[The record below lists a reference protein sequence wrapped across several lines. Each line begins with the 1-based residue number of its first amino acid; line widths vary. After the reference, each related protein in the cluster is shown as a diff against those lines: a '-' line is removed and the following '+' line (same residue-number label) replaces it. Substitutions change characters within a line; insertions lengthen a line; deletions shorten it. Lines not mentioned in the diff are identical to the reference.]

1 MNTLEDFFQSEDY
14 LSTNRET
21 EAIDDLLLDVAPMFS
36 DFLGRQGWPYE
47 IANGEVI
54 NVSSSSSSTN
64 AMILFGVA
72 QLLGVLRESVMAP
85 IESRRFAH
93 LHLRSER
100 WRKLQPRL
108 QICLEKGVRILL
120 KRVNLKPPYF
130 RSGSF
135 GDDDPF
141 SYTWTMA
148 LIAEGQNL
156 SRSPSLVSLVRTR
169 RSNLVNGAQKRVEAA
184 FREPWGQ
191 ILRFEG
197 TDELGGHPLDHVFPL
212 LRCVHLHLLTTKTF
226 SKSGRVA
233 KLRSELASS
242 VRQQFLA
249 RLHEQLSLSAV
260 TDASFDVAELAFALE
275 GYVLTFDEASS
286 INTPLVD
293 RVFQVLR
300 AEQGRSAYWRPLKPF
315 VTTPRGHALLPLSV
329 EIANSLLRICIRLRA
344 QRSEDYFS
352 SNVDLFRRYAGWI
365 YTRIARG
372 KAIVQQRGKRNEK
385 DFVGWHSE
393 HVYVPE
399 KVHPWETSQALY
411 FLLHYREMLQGHI
424 AAVALKRAHLDAKW
438 QGARK
443 AALWNRS
450 KLQKKLLLFEPLRS
464 TASAGKSKRPKSKRP
479 ITFELYGQIIENYLK
494 PRLGGGVVRE
504 DAHCSMLLYGPAGT
518 GKSTVPEQIAKH
530 LAWPLITITPSDFI
544 AHGESEVEARA
555 KIIFKTLEEQ
565 SNKVILLDE
574 IDRLI
579 LDRDSTAYHEQAD
592 IFQFMTPSM
601 LVKLRGLRRKARC
614 IFVIATNYEEHID
627 VAAKRKGRIDDKLI
641 VLPPNARQRV
651 EIIVGLLAKAI
662 ERGFSI
668 GGDKEEARQAKT
680 QALARKSLKPKDWKQ
695 IINKTVLMAF
705 NELEQLAAGAI
716 SILRVAESF
725 NHATAEAA
733 RSRLLKDCKDA
744 DTPAI
749 RLASYWK
756 RFEGT
761 SGENSSSAQKP
772 FTEFLMLLYLRC
784 EVVKAVR
791 LLAEEHKVINRVFKE
806 IIANGLAAP
815 KRKVERALKKWIR
828 DPDVRKF
835 IVRNLPPPVP

>member
-14 LSTNRET
+14 LSPNREI
-21 EAIDDLLLDVAPMFS
+21 EAIDDLILEVAPMFS
-36 DFLGRQGWPYE
+36 DFLGRRGWPYE
-47 IANGEVI
+47 IASGELI
-54 NVSSSSSSTN
+54 KVSSPSSSTN

-72 QLLGVLRESVMAP
+72 QLLGILRESVMAP
-85 IESRRFAH
+85 IESRHFAH

-100 WRKLQPRL
+100 WRKLQPQL
-108 QICLEKGVRILL
+108 QTCLEKGVRILL
-120 KRVNLKPPYF
+120 KRVCPEPPYF

-141 SYTWTMA
+141 SYAWTMA
-148 LIAEGQNL
+148 LIADGQNL
-156 SRSPSLVSLVRTR
+156 SRSSAVTSLVRTVK
-169 RSNLVNGAQKRVEAA
+169 SNLINGAQKRVESA
-184 FREPWGQ
+184 FREPWDQ
-191 ILRFEG
+191 VLRIGG
-197 TDELGGHPLDHVFPL
+197 TNELGGRPLDHVFPL
-212 LRCVHLHLLTTKTF
+212 LRCVHLHFLTTKTH
-226 SKSGRVA
+226 SRSNRIA
-233 KLRSELASS
+233 KLRFELASS

-249 RLHEQLSLSAV
+249 RLHEQLSLSSV

-286 INTPLVD
+286 INTPLID

-329 EIANSLLRICIRLRA
+329 EIANSLLRTCIRLRA
-344 QRSEDYFS
+344 QRREDYFS

-372 KAIVQQRGKRNEK
+372 KAPVQQGRKRSDK

-399 KVHPWETSQALY
+399 KIHPWETSQALY

-424 AAVALKRAHLDAKW
+424 AAVALKRANLDAKW
-438 QGARK
+438 LGPRK
-443 AALWNRS
+443 AVPWNRAELQQ
-450 KLQKKLLLFEPLRS
+450 KLMPFEPLRS
-464 TASAGKSKRPKSKRP
+464 IALANKGKRPS
-479 ITFELYGQIIENYLK
+479 TFELYGQVIENYLK
-494 PRLGGGVVRE
+494 PRLAEGVVKE

-518 GKSTVPEQIAKH
+518 GKSTVPEQIAKR

-565 SNKVILLDE
+565 SDKVILLDE

-579 LDRDSTAYHEQAD
+579 LDRDSVAYQKQAD
-592 IFQFMTPSM
+592 IFQFMTPGM

-641 VLPPNARQRV
+641 VLPSDASQRT
-651 EIIVGLLAKAI
+651 EIIVGLLANAI
-662 ERGFSI
+662 ELRFSNKA
-668 GGDKEEARQAKT
+668 DKEEVRRSKAQS
-680 QALARKSLKPKDWKQ
+680 LARKALGPKDWKQ
-695 IINKTVLMAF
+695 ISDKTVLMAF

-716 SILRVAESF
+716 SIVRAAERF
-725 NHATAEAA
+725 NHATEKAV
-733 RSRLLKDCKDA
+733 RSRIMKDCQAA
-744 DTPAI
+744 DKAAI
-749 RLASYWK
+749 RLASYK
-756 RFEGT
+756 ERFLQ
-761 SGENSSSAQKP
+761 SGQQP
-772 FTEFLMLLYLRC
+772 ITEFLMLLYLRC
-784 EVVKAVR
+784 EVINSVMLEPDEREVIKLMFAKIVEEG
-791 LLAEEHKVINRVFKE
+791 LLAPKKKLERV
-806 IIANGLAAP
+806 LA
-815 KRKVERALKKWIR
+815 KWIR
-828 DPDVRKF
+828 DPDIRKF
-835 IVRNLPPPVP
+835 IIKNLPADLS

>member
-14 LSTNRET
+14 LSPNREI
-21 EAIDDLLLDVAPMFS
+21 EAIDDLILEVAPMFS
-36 DFLGRQGWPYE
+36 DFLGRGGWPYE
-47 IANGEVI
+47 IASGELSK
-54 NVSSSSSSTN
+54 VSSPSASTN
-64 AMILFGVA
+64 AMILFGLA
-72 QLLGVLRESVMAP
+72 QLLGMLRESVMAP

-93 LHLRSER
+93 LHLRSET

-108 QICLEKGVRILL
+108 QVSLEKGLRILL
-120 KRVNLKPPYF
+120 KGVCEEPPYF
-130 RSGSF
+130 RSRSF
-135 GDDDPF
+135 GADDPF

-148 LIAEGQNL
+148 LIADGQNL
-156 SRSPSLVSLVRTR
+156 SRSSGVTSLMKAVK
-169 RSNLVNGAQKRVEAA
+169 SNLVNGAQKRVESA

-191 ILRFEG
+191 ILVFRG
-197 TDELGGHPLDHVFPL
+197 TDELGGHPLDHIFPL
-212 LRCVHLHLLTTKTF
+212 LRCVHLHLLTTKRHSTG
-226 SKSGRVA
+226 SRIA
-233 KLRSELASS
+233 RLRLELASS

-249 RLHEQLSLSAV
+249 RLHEQLSLSSV

-275 GYVLTFDEASS
+275 GYVLSFDEASS

-300 AEQGRSAYWRPLKPF
+300 GEQGRSAYWRPLKPF

-329 EIANSLLRICIRLRA
+329 EIANSLLRTCIRLRA
-344 QRSEDYFS
+344 QRREDYFS

-372 KAIVQQRGKRNEK
+372 KAPVQQGKKKSEK

-424 AAVALKRAHLDAKW
+424 AAVALKKANLDAKW
-438 QGARK
+438 LGARK
-443 AALWNRS
+443 AVRWNRS
-450 KLQKKLLLFEPLRS
+450 ELQRKLIPFEPLRKI
-464 TASAGKSKRPKSKRP
+464 ALANPGKRPSA
-479 ITFELYGQIIENYLK
+479 FDLYGQVIENYLK
-494 PRLGGGVVRE
+494 PRLTEGVVKE

-518 GKSTVPEQIAKH
+518 GKSTVPEQIAKR

-555 KIIFKTLEEQ
+555 KIIFRTLEEQ
-565 SNKVILLDE
+565 SDKVILLDE

-579 LDRDSTAYHEQAD
+579 LDRDSEAYQMQAD
-592 IFQFMTPSM
+592 IFQFMTPGM

-641 VLPPNARQRV
+641 VLPSDASQRT

-662 ERGFSI
+662 ELRFSNEAES
-668 GGDKEEARQAKT
+668 EEVRRSNA
-680 QALARKSLKPKDWKQ
+680 QALARKALGPKDWKQ
-695 IINKTVLMAF
+695 ISDKTVLMAF

-716 SILRVAESF
+716 SIVRAAENF
-725 NHATAEAA
+725 NPKIAKTVRA
-733 RSRLLKDCKDA
+733 RLMKDCQGA
-744 DTPAI
+744 DKAAI
-749 RLASYWK
+749 RLASYK
-756 RFEGT
+756 ERFVR
-761 SGENSSSAQKP
+761 SGQHP
-772 FTEFLMLLYLRC
+772 TTEFLMLLYLRC
-784 EVVKAVR
+784 EVIKSVKLEQDEAAVI
-791 LLAEEHKVINRVFKE
+791 KQVFLE
-806 IIANGLAAP
+806 IIEKGLSAP
-815 KRKVERALKKWIR
+815 KKKLERALSKWIR
-828 DPDVRKF
+828 DSDIRKF
-835 IVRNLPPPVP
+835 IMKSLPAVLS